1 MTRIIVL
8 SDTHIPQRAK
18 DIPQRLWEEIKKA
31 DLVLHAG
38 DMVKPLVLEKIAQ
51 FTPIRAVR
59 GNMDSDELQ
68 TALPDQDMVEVDGVK
83 IGLAHGRG
91 APNQVKSYV
100 RSLFEGYD
108 LQVLVFGHSHQPELT
123 NENGI
128 WYLNP
133 GSPTD
138 KIFTPYLSYA
148 RMQVDKGCI
157 NEIKI
162 VSLI

>member
-1 MTRIIVL
+1 MTRITVL

-18 DIPQRLWEEIKKA
+18 DIPQRLWEEIKQA

-38 DMVKPLVLEKIAQ
+38 DVVTPLVLENSSIHAHSGS
-51 FTPIRAVR
+51 T
-59 GNMDSDELQ
+59 GNMDSVELQ
-68 TALPDQDMVEVDGVK
+68 TVLPDQDLVEIEGVK

-91 APNQVKSYV
+91 APNQVKFYV
-100 RSLFEGYD
+100 QSLFEGQD
-108 LQVLVFGHSHQPELT
+108 LQVLVFGHSHRPELT
-123 NENGI
+123 KENGV

-148 RMQVDKGCI
+148 QMEVDKGCI
-157 NEIKI
+157 TEIKI
-162 VSLI
+162 LSLT

>member
-1 MTRIIVL
+1 VTRITVL

-18 DIPQRLWEEIKKA
+18 DIPQRLWEEIKQA

-38 DMVKPLVLEKIAQ
+38 DVVTPLVLENIAQ
-51 FTPIRAVR
+51 YTPIRAVR
-59 GNMDSDELQ
+59 GNMDSVELQ
-68 TALPDQDMVEVDGVK
+68 TVLPDQDLVEIEGVK

-91 APNQVKSYV
+91 VPNQVKFYV
-100 RSLFEGYD
+100 QSLFEGQD
-108 LQVLVFGHSHQPELT
+108 LQVLVFGHSHRPELT
-123 NENGI
+123 KENGV

-148 RMQVDKGCI
+148 QMEVDKGCI
-157 NEIKI
+157 TEIKI
-162 VSLI
+162 LSLT